1 MSKDRLLGVCK
12 SNRGVKDGHIY
23 GCYGENDR
31 LCVITMYKHVVYD
44 VQFIIGPNVYSGI
57 SFLWKSHVYKL

>member
-1 MSKDRLLGVCK
+1 MVISMVVMEKMIDY
-12 SNRGVKDGHIY
+12 D
-23 GCYGENDR
+23 
-31 LCVITMYKHVVYD
+31 CVITMYKHVVYD